1 MEGNGVFMC
10 THLSNFLLRSIKL
23 SICKCEYPLGHIH
36 LPLTSECAFQEHSCE
51 SPIHR
56 LTERPGCWV
65 FTLPATYNRPK
76 SSSPEH
82 RTHVLGNQTEIAQI
96 SVSAI
101 VTFLTLIAINRCLC
115 SSVPMS
121 GRPVTA
127 WVLFGAHMSPS
138 VSSLGHFT
146 FSKNFLYIPMLIWH

>member
-76 SSSPEH
+76 SSFPEH
-82 RTHVLGNQTEIAQI
+82 RTHVLASIGSSPLLVQFQSEHNSKSQAL
-96 SVSAI
+96 
-101 VTFLTLIAINRCLC
+101 FLRLN
-115 SSVPMS
+115 SSQMNHMRQNKTKWSRPKPKRWLDLSPMATS
-121 GRPVTA
+121 G
-127 WVLFGAHMSPS
+127 
-138 VSSLGHFT
+138 
-146 FSKNFLYIPMLIWH
+146 